1 MRNRKHSLFTFVV
14 FALVLVASS
23 FSARSQPQT
32 QGNPPSGTSPAQ
44 AYFTDI
50 ELISQDNQTVRL
62 YSDLLKGRVVVINS
76 FYATEHD
83 GCTSMFLNLEKL
95 QTALGDRVGKDVSFV
110 SITVDP
116 LIDTPSK
123 LKAFAQRF
131 RALPGWSFI
140 TGKKENVE
148 FALKKLGMS
157 AANKDDHSMIL
168 IIGNE
173 RTGLWKKVLA
183 MARTEDLTKVV
194 LDVLNDK

>member
-1 MRNRKHSLFTFVV
+1 MRHRKHSLFTFVV

-83 GCTSMFLNLEKL
+83 GCTSMFLNLGKL

-110 SITVDP
+110 SIGTNKIVGSDP
-116 LIDTPSK
+116 EKIIAS
-123 LKAFAQRF
+123 AFA
-131 RALPGWSFI
+131 ALDAPVKPASTIPLWDGHP
-140 TGKKENVE
+140 V
-148 FALKKLGMS
+148 
-157 AANKDDHSMIL
+157 DRIL
-168 IIGNE
+168 AS
-173 RTGLWKKVLA
+173 LS
-183 MARTEDLTKVV
+183 
-194 LDVLNDK
+194 